1 MRSAKHWRRALC
13 AALCGALL
21 LLLFAGCAGFKPSDH
36 AATDTVSSATP
47 TDSIPAGNSTT
58 ETPAAEGTAAE
69 PHTEQPGTEPSAEPT
84 EPAEPQGP
92 KILVAVFSATGNTAP
107 LAETVAELLGAD
119 LYVITPA
126 QPYTEADLAYY
137 TGGRCDQEQADPD
150 CRPVIDGQ
158 VEDMARYDTVVIA
171 HPIWHGQAPR
181 IISTFLESCDF
192 SGKTLTTFC
201 TSMSSPLG
209 SSAENLHKLVP
220 EDVTWLESRRFPA
233 GASRED
239 LAAWLTEIGLLKPEQ
254 TEGMTMQM
262 LINDT
267 PVTVQWEENE
277 SVAALMELVREGPL
291 TVSMSPYGGFE
302 QVGPIGQSLPRS
314 DVQTVTQAGDL
325 VLYSGNQLVVFY
337 GSNTW
342 AYTRLGRITDKT
354 PAELASL
361 LGDGAVTVT
370 LSMPNE
376 NGSTKP

>member
-1 MRSAKHWRRALC
+1 MIVVLALLC
-13 AALCGALL
+13 AAAILSLTACG
-21 LLLFAGCAGFKPSDH
+21 GTGRQPETTVD
-36 AATDTVSSATP
+36 AASSATP
-47 TDSIPAGNSTT
+47 TQQTSPVSRTPEAQTT
-58 ETPAAEGTAAE
+58 EASE
-69 PHTEQPGTEPSAEPT
+69 PESETEQPGTGPSAEPT
-84 EPAEPQGP
+84 EPTEPQGP

-150 CRPVIDGQ
+150 CRPAIDGQ

-239 LAAWLTEIGLLKPEQ
+239 LAEWLTEIGLLKPEQ

-361 LGDGAVTVT
+361 LSDGAVTVT

>member
-1 MRSAKHWRRALC
+1 MRRQRWKSVAAILLSLALVFALSA
-13 AALCGALL
+13 CGSET
-21 LLLFAGCAGFKPSDH
+21 KQEP
-36 AATDTVSSATP
+36 ATDAASNKTP
-47 TDSIPAGNSTT
+47 TQQTSPVSQTP
-58 ETPAAEGTAAE
+58 ETQTPKASWPQSE
-69 PHTEQPGTEPSAEPT
+69 TEQTGTEPSAEPSEPT
-84 EPAEPQGP
+84 ETQGP
-92 KILVAVFSATGNTAP
+92 KILVAVFSATGNTAS

-119 LYVITPA
+119 LYVITPV

-150 CRPVIDGQ
+150 CRPTIDGR

-181 IISTFLESCDF
+181 IISTFLESYDF

-209 SSAENLHKLVP
+209 SSAENLHGLVP

-233 GASRED
+233 GASREE
-239 LAAWLTEIGLLKPEQ
+239 LAGWLTEIGLLKPEQ

-267 PVTVQWEENE
+267 PVNVQWEENE
-277 SVAALMELVREGPL
+277 SVAALTELVREGPL

-302 QVGPIGQSLPRS
+302 QVGPIGRSLPRS

-361 LGDGAVTVT
+361 LSDGAVTVT